1 MNALSIIALI
11 FSALSI
17 FIPVIGVY
25 IAIICSIFALISF
38 CKEPT
43 ISGITFGINIF
54 STAFLS
60 PSLALT
66 ASSVAESREEAILNV
81 YMFFVGFHIVLM
93 LIALI
98 TFFIFRRK
106 K

>member
-1 MNALSIIALI
+1 MKALSIIALI
-11 FSALSI
+11 FLALSI
-17 FIPVIGVY
+17 FIPVMGIY
-25 IAIICSIFALISF
+25 IAIICSIFALITF

-43 ISGITFGINIF
+43 ISGITFGINII

-66 ASSVAESREEAILNV
+66 ASSVAKSGEEAINV

-93 LIALI
+93 LIAFI

>member
-1 MNALSIIALI
+1 SLSIIALI

-17 FIPVIGVY
+17 FIPVMGIY
-25 IAIICSIFALISF
+25 IAIICSIFALITF

-43 ISGITFGINIF
+43 ISGITFGINII

-60 PSLALT
+60 PTLALT
-66 ASSVAESREEAILNV
+66 AGLYI
-81 YMFFVGFHIVLM
+81 FFVGFHIVLM
-93 LIALI
+93 LIA
-98 TFFIFRRK
+98 FIILFVLKRK

>member
-1 MNALSIIALI
+1 MKALSIIALI

-17 FIPVIGVY
+17 FIPVMGIY
-25 IAIICSIFALISF
+25 IAIICSIFALITF

-43 ISGITFGINIF
+43 ISGITFGINII

-60 PSLALT
+60 PTLALT
-66 ASSVAESREEAILNV
+66 AGLYI
-81 YMFFVGFHIVLM
+81 FFVGFHIVLM
-93 LIALI
+93 LIA
-98 TFFIFRRK
+98 FIILFVLKRK